1 MTSRL
6 ERIQAADS
14 WRAKTSTTL
23 DRFMDYAVQRIS
35 VSEEKDPTLRVLDTA
50 LDLCHAMGPQASPVE
65 PIEPEYFAY
74 CLAEAMY
81 RLLEKDG
88 RV

>member
-6 ERIQAADS
+6 EQIQAADA

-23 DRFMDYAVQRIS
+23 DRFMDYAVQRIAI
-35 VSEEKDPTLRVLDTA
+35 SEESDPTLRVLHTA
-50 LDLCHAMGPQASPVE
+50 LDLVNAMGPQSSPVE
-65 PIEPEYFAY
+65 PIEPEYYAY
-74 CLAEAMY
+74 ALAEAMY
-81 RLLEKDG
+81 RLLQKDG